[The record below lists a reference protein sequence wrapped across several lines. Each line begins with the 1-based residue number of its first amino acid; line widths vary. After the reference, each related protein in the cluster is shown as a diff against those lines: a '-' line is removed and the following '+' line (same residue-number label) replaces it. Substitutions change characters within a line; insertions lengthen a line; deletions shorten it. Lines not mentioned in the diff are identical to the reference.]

1 MTEEK
6 AMTFSAF
13 AKSLEAGEDFFV
25 TAEFSR
31 RTDEGIGTVPV
42 ITESPGDR
50 SAATHDRLYAYKGH
64 LAKRGGRN

>member
-1 MTEEK
+1 VTEEK

-25 TAEFSR
+25 TAEFSS

-42 ITESPGDR
+42 ITEKPGEG
-50 SAATHDRLYAYKGH
+50 STAAHERFYAYREH